1 MLLPK
6 LNRIRTAKTEINT
19 FRGINQSVNTGFSKV
34 NSKSSSIYTEFKNM
48 KNMSC
53 EDYPCISTR
62 EKRLYSVYNNN
73 ITSNIIFINGKS
85 CYVKDNNILVIGNI
99 ENTLYKATGTDFK
112 KLILMGKNICIFPD
126 NVIFCLDYDENRSGH
141 ISGYEKRMTYE
152 KTVKLSYFPK
162 SGSAEENWDGY
173 QPNIQKTNLG
183 LDYGSQSTWV
193 SVLSLSDDYDQLQ
206 TNNTYPYYERFNN
219 LKYGSDVF
227 DHKTRTF
234 QCTSKENNEKYGN
247 GTLYKFKEIDV
258 PYVKLFR
265 SMFLDDDAWQAGDWV
280 TISGIDSNDVSDDF
294 KTFKFTDEWA
304 KKLEGKTFKI
314 YELDNAGM
322 VIKCDIP
329 CSVEYKGNI
338 TISRSIPKM
347 DYILENENRLWGYSN
362 ENNEI
367 YACKLGDPSNW
378 FAYGDGLSTD
388 SYALS
393 IGTEGDFTGAI
404 KQNTS
409 ILFFKE
415 NYIHKIYGTKPS
427 NYCLTTYN
435 APGVEKGSSKS
446 LVWINGV
453 LYYKSVLGICAYSP
467 GGVPVVISD
476 EAFGYNKYK
485 NAVAGRHRNK
495 YYVSLQNIET
505 EKYELYVYDTE
516 KGIWDKEDNTQ
527 FLDTFTYNENLYFID
542 GKTNYIGCISDNNN
556 LLSEINTEQYTEDKI
571 EWMCETGNL
580 YDNDLNTKFIS
591 QIQLLMEL
599 DNGTDVTVEIRTKNN
614 ESYKNIKEIHS
625 TMKRSINIPFIP
637 KRSDFLQIRLSG
649 KGKARIYQID
659 IKYSG
664 GSENRGKLYNI

>member
-62 EKRLYSVYNNN
+62 EKKMYINNN
-73 ITSNIIFINGKS
+73 DNIASNIIIINNKIIYITDENKISINGNKYEISDLISKNHFIIYLNSNIYIFPDCYKFSLKNYKS
-85 CYVKDNNILVIGNI
+85 ENLIKYYYKESFTPETQFQTHDYAYRGNIVKNMSVVPNSVMGHLCTKFNFLDDEMQKDDNNQIYSDIQSDCFCEKIYESDKVSVQSKLYMVTQRYKNTAYYGDTKLIFKEVPSNYVSIVQPKIGTVF
-99 ENTLYKATGTDFK
+99 NTGDYVRIRNVKKEATGTNYD
-112 KLILMGKNICIFPD
+112 NISND
-126 NVIFCLDYDENRSGH
+126 
-141 ISGYEKRMTYE
+141 
-152 KTVKLSYFPK
+152 
-162 SGSAEENWDGY
+162 
-173 QPNIQKTNLG
+173 
-183 LDYGSQSTWV
+183 
-193 SVLSLSDDYDQLQ
+193 
-206 TNNTYPYYERFNN
+206 
-219 LKYGSDVF
+219 
-227 DHKTRTF
+227 RTF
-234 QCTSKENNEKYGN
+234 ADKLNNK
-247 GTLYKFKEIDV
+247 V
-258 PYVKLFR
+258 
-265 SMFLDDDAWQAGDWV
+265 
-280 TISGIDSNDVSDDF
+280 
-294 KTFKFTDEWA
+294 
-304 KKLEGKTFKI
+304 FKI
-314 YELDNAGM
+314 LYQTED
-322 VIKCDIP
+322 K
-329 CSVEYKGNI
+329 I
-338 TISRSIPKM
+338 TISCELNCSVSYIGSMFIANEVPSM
-347 DYILENENRLWGYSN
+347 DLMIENNNRIWGCSSK
-362 ENNEI
+362 NNEI
-367 YACKLGDPSNW
+367 YASKLGDPTQW
-378 FAYGDGLSTD
+378 LAYADGLSTD

-393 IGTEGDFTGAI
+393 LGTDGDFTGITTINSA
-404 KQNTS
+404 

-435 APGVEKGSSKS
+435 APGVERGSSKS

-476 EAFGYNKYK
+476 EAFGENKYK

-516 KGIWDKEDNTQ
+516 NGIWDKEDNTQ

-556 LLSEINTEQYTEDKI
+556 LLSEINTEQYTEDRI
-571 EWMCETGNL
+571 DWMCETGNL

-591 QIQLLMEL
+591 QIQLLLEL

-614 ESYKNIKEIHS
+614 ESYKKIKEIHS
-625 TMKRSINIPFIP
+625 TMKRAINIPFVT
-637 KRSDFLQIRLSG
+637 KRSEFLQIRISG
-649 KGKARIYQID
+649 KGKARLYQID